1 MHLLTYFFKKQKLKP
16 NISLQRKLYWVGG
29 GVGTEG
35 GGEGQGGGG
44 EFEGEVE
51 RFLI

>member
-1 MHLLTYFFKKQKLKP
+1 MHFNLFFKKLKLKP

-35 GGEGQGGGG
+35 GGEGKRGQR
-44 EFEGEVE
+44 ELEGEVE